1 LKECDSIIQK
11 ALKEGRN
18 SLLINEAGRICEL
31 HKIPIPK
38 SYIARSARDAV
49 SRIDEIGFPVALKII
64 SPQILH
70 KSDVG
75 GVILDINS
83 IEELRSAYSRLIAGV
98 KTHEPKAEILGV
110 FVEKMMPSSTEVIV
124 GGIRDRQFG
133 PSVMLGIGGIFA
145 EVYGDVAFRIAPID
159 RVDALNLIHEL
170 KGSKLLEG
178 IRGKPPADLDALVD
192 VLIKTSDLMV
202 EHSKLNQIDLNPVIV
217 YQKGTCSVDF
227 RMVLERENGGTE
239 VES

>member
-1 LKECDSIIQK
+1 MKECDSIIRK

-18 SLLINEAGRICEL
+18 SLLIHEAGRICEL
-31 HKIPIPK
+31 HNIPIPK
-38 SYIARSARDAV
+38 SYVAKNARDAV
-49 SRIDEIGFPVALKII
+49 SRIDEVGFPVALKII

-75 GVILDINS
+75 GVILSVNS
-83 IEELRSAYSRLIAGV
+83 VEELRSAYSRLIAGV
-98 KTHEPKAEILGV
+98 TMHEPEAEILGV
-110 FVEKMMPSSTEVIV
+110 FVEKMMPASTEMIV

-159 RVDALNLIHEL
+159 RVDAFNLIHEL

-178 IRGKPPADLDALVD
+178 ARGKPPADLDALVD

-202 EHSKLNQIDLNPVIV
+202 EHSTLSQLDLNPVIV
-217 YQKGTCSVDF
+217 YQKGACSVDF
-227 RMVLERENGGTE
+227 RMVLEKENRGKT
-239 VES
+239 S

>member
-1 LKECDSIIQK
+1 MKECDSIIQK

-31 HKIPIPK
+31 HNIPIPK
-38 SYIARSARDAV
+38 SYVAKNAQDAV
-49 SRIDEIGFPVALKII
+49 TRIDEIGFPVALKII

-83 IEELRSAYSRLIAGV
+83 VEELRSGYSRLISGV
-98 KTHEPKAEILGV
+98 KMYEPEAQILGV
-110 FVEKMMPSSTEVIV
+110 FVEEMMPSSTEVIV

-133 PSVMLGIGGIFA
+133 PCVMLGMGGIFA

-159 RVDALNLIHEL
+159 KVDAFDLIHEL

-178 IRGKPPADLDALVD
+178 ARGRPPAAPGRR
-192 VLIKTSDLMV
+192 TSTAAG
-202 EHSKLNQIDLNPVIV
+202 S
-217 YQKGTCSVDF
+217 
-227 RMVLERENGGTE
+227 
-239 VES
+239 